1 MSLPHREAPL
11 DDYTVSGP
19 SLLSL
24 LHFAASQ
31 GAVVTGIL
39 EAHGLDARGLA
50 SPDVRVVQAV
60 NDAVWSEVGRRVATP
75 AFGLH
80 YAQAFSLDHL
90 PVLGHLAAH
99 SATVRQALDRLVR
112 HARIL
117 HDAGRLEW
125 ALHGEHLRIYP
136 GCRGLPHPPPRAI
149 AEFAAALVPALLRRL
164 TGRSWPVLEVTFRHP
179 RPASVA
185 EHLRAF
191 GTTPHFSAAEAW
203 VGVPCDVLDAPI
215 SGADLGL
222 ARYLEA
228 YAQALS
234 TGLDTPSTSAAR
246 VQDEV
251 LRAMP
256 EGEISAER
264 IARRLGLH
272 ARTLQRRL
280 AAEGTTYAAV
290 VERARRTLAER
301 HLAESRL
308 SVSEVAFLLGYSEPS
323 VFHRAFRRWTGQT
336 PAAFRRAAFAPEGA
350 APQ

>member
-1 MSLPHREAPL
+1 
-11 DDYTVSGP
+11 
-19 SLLSL
+19 
-24 LHFAASQ
+24 
-31 GAVVTGIL
+31 
-39 EAHGLDARGLA
+39 
-50 SPDVRVVQAV
+50 
-60 NDAVWSEVGRRVATP
+60 
-75 AFGLH
+75 
-80 YAQAFSLDHL
+80 
-90 PVLGHLAAH
+90 
-99 SATVRQALDRLVR
+99 VRQALDRLVR

-164 TGRSWPVLEVTFRHP
+164 TGRSWPELEVTFRHP

-191 GTTPHFSAAEAW
+191 GITPHFSAAEASERAVAQQSEPAKGPASAAERRGNPTGSLTFSAAEAW
-203 VGVPCDVLDAPI
+203 VAVPCGVLDAPI

-234 TGLDTPSTSAAR
+234 TGLDTPSTSATR

-308 SVSEVAFLLGYSEPS
+308 SVGEVAFLLGYSEPS

-336 PAAFRRAAFAPEGA
+336 PAAFRRAAFATEGA

>member
-1 MSLPHREAPL
+1 MA
-11 DDYTVSGP
+11 
-19 SLLSL
+19 
-24 LHFAASQ
+24 
-31 GAVVTGIL
+31 
-39 EAHGLDARGLA
+39 
-50 SPDVRVVQAV
+50 
-60 NDAVWSEVGRRVATP
+60 
-75 AFGLH
+75 
-80 YAQAFSLDHL
+80 
-90 PVLGHLAAH
+90 
-99 SATVRQALDRLVR
+99 
-112 HARIL
+112 
-117 HDAGRLEW
+117 
-125 ALHGEHLRIYP
+125 
-136 GCRGLPHPPPRAI
+136 
-149 AEFAAALVPALLRRL
+149 
-164 TGRSWPVLEVTFRHP
+164 
-179 RPASVA
+179 
-185 EHLRAF
+185 
-191 GTTPHFSAAEAW
+191 
-203 VGVPCDVLDAPI
+203 VPCDVLDAPI

-234 TGLDTPSTSAAR
+234 TGLDTPSTSATR

-308 SVSEVAFLLGYSEPS
+308 SVGEVAFLLGYSEPS